1 MSVVEVLVA
10 LAIAFGLAG
19 ILVPILPGGSLL
31 VAAAVLVWALW
42 IGTSTGW
49 IVFAIAAVVLAGGIT
64 LKYAVPG
71 RRLKGAGVPF
81 STQLVGALLA
91 IIGFFV
97 IPVIGLVI
105 GFVLGVLLAE
115 YRRLRDGAAAWRSTK
130 HALRAVGLAILIEL
144 VAGVAA
150 TATWVT
156 GVVLT

>member
-1 MSVVEVLVA
+1 MSVVEVLIA

-42 IGTSTGW
+42 SGTGTGW
-49 IVFAIAAVVLAGGIT
+49 IIFAVAATVLAGGIIV
-64 LKYAVPG
+64 KYAVPG
-71 RRLKGAGVPF
+71 RRLKEAGVPF

-91 IIGFFV
+91 VIGFFV
-97 IPVIGLVI
+97 IPVIGIVI